1 MLNSGEVLASDD
13 GAGSS
18 VWSVSLDVMP
28 PLMVSRRAGEASVH
42 ANPSA
47 SPGSD
52 SRVAG
57 HTVADV
63 VGSAGDVDE
72 CLVPNEGI
80 STATNCRPCFFSES
94 PLVTHHPGVEDA
106 SASYANSASNE
117 LCCSS
122 AGVPF
127 VDATV
132 DATDSLP
139 VQATIN
145 AHPMNL
151 ETGSSS

>member
-1 MLNSGEVLASDD
+1 MV
-13 GAGSS
+13 GATATGVPGGSNGS
-18 VWSVSLDVMP
+18 RSTMVRSVSLDVMP

-72 CLVPNEGI
+72 VSGFADI
-80 STATNCRPCFFSES
+80 
-94 PLVTHHPGVEDA
+94 
-106 SASYANSASNE
+106 
-117 LCCSS
+117 
-122 AGVPF
+122 
-127 VDATV
+127 
-132 DATDSLP
+132 
-139 VQATIN
+139 QA
-145 AHPMNL
+145 
-151 ETGSSS
+151 